1 VHPAASI
8 IVFTTLSGM
17 GFGLVAALG
26 LGLLAPG
33 GGAVFWGSALAVA
46 LTGAGLSASLLHLG
60 HPERAWRALSQWR
73 SSWLSRE
80 GVLSLATL
88 VIFAAYAGARVFL
101 DAAIWPLGWLAAL
114 LAALTVYATAMI
126 YASLRTVAM
135 WNRALTPA
143 CYLGFAAAGGTLLL
157 ALLAQIFGQ
166 RSAGAEVAAL
176 LLLLAAWGLKL
187 AWWRGAEATGYAG
200 STPESATGLGHIGRV
215 RLFEAPHTSPNYL
228 MREMVHVVGRRH
240 AAKLRALALG
250 LGAAVPGAALVLS
263 LALDGSALLLLAG
276 AIAHLAGLM
285 AERWLFFAE
294 ARHTVALYYGHGG
307 SGHPG
312 IARGAIAQTGDQTG
326 DRSAFGRA
334 VSAADP
340 PGSGPP
346 PSRRS

>member
-1 VHPAASI
+1 
-8 IVFTTLSGM
+8 
-17 GFGLVAALG
+17 
-26 LGLLAPG
+26 
-33 GGAVFWGSALAVA
+33 
-46 LTGAGLSASLLHLG
+46 
-60 HPERAWRALSQWR
+60 
-73 SSWLSRE
+73 
-80 GVLSLATL
+80 
-88 VIFAAYAGARVFL
+88 
-101 DAAIWPLGWLAAL
+101 
-114 LAALTVYATAMI
+114 
-126 YASLRTVAM
+126 M

-157 ALLAQIFGQ
+157 ALLAQSFGQ
-166 RSAGAEVAAL
+166 RNASAEVAAL

-187 AWWRGAEATGYAG
+187 VWWRGAEATGYAG

-240 AAKLRALALG
+240 AAKLRRLAVG
-250 LGAAVPGAALVLS
+250 LGAAVPIAALALS
-263 LALDGSALLLLAG
+263 LALGGSALLLLVG

-312 IARGAIAQTGDQTG
+312 TARGAVAQVGDG
-326 DRSAFGRA
+326 HGRA

-346 PSRRS
+346 PSLRS